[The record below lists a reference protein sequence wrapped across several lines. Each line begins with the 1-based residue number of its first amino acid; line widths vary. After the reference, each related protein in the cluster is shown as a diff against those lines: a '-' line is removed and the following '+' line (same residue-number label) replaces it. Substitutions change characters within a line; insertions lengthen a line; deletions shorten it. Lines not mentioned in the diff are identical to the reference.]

1 MFIVLV
7 YLRVFFTQKI
17 MRMHSWGKVTNQL
30 EFEIVLFILLSK
42 LSPNKAIETGIKFR
56 LLNNFA
62 TKAIDDQR
70 EILSVIDWFLLD
82 YLQGKEIQFNS
93 FLLFLQINSW
103 LIKAFVSSSKSGYNS
118 NLKIIFHVLNVRW
131 KTNLT
136 WYRKSWCSLSI
147 SNQMF

>member
-1 MFIVLV
+1 
-7 YLRVFFTQKI
+7 
-17 MRMHSWGKVTNQL
+17 
-30 EFEIVLFILLSK
+30 LSK

-93 FLLFLQINSW
+93 FLLFLQINS
-103 LIKAFVSSSKSGYNS
+103 
-118 NLKIIFHVLNVRW
+118 
-131 KTNLT
+131 
-136 WYRKSWCSLSI
+136 
-147 SNQMF
+147 